1 MLVVCRPVT
10 EDAAA
15 LLTLAMWPDPA
26 RIRAA
31 LGRYASDP
39 ELQVW
44 GWQVERR
51 TVCAAG
57 LRVIRIPDDQLY
69 IVIPL
74 TPWIEGRKSVSMSK
88 PLIIDNYLTGIRIK
102 GQSAEILHIGTRADS
117 RQKGHARNLLLAA
130 AARLNL
136 SRLDAETD
144 DGAAPFYRRA
154 GFDVRETAGRGGT
167 VRYHCTLSA

>member
-57 LRVIRIPDDQLY
+57 LRV
-69 IVIPL
+69 
-74 TPWIEGRKSVSMSK
+74 
-88 PLIIDNYLTGIRIK
+88 K

-130 AARLNL
+130 AERLNL

>member
-1 MLVVCRPVT
+1 MLTVYRPLN
-10 EDAAA
+10 EDATA
-15 LLTLAMWPDPA
+15 LLALAMWPDPA
-26 RIRAA
+26 RIQAA

-44 GWQVERR
+44 GWQVEGQ

-57 LRVIRIPDDQLY
+57 LRVA
-69 IVIPL
+69 
-74 TPWIEGRKSVSMSK
+74 
-88 PLIIDNYLTGIRIK
+88 

-130 AARLNL
+130 A
-136 SRLDAETD
+136 SRLSLIRLEAETD

-154 GFDVRETAGRGGT
+154 GFDVRETAGRGGH
-167 VRYHCTLSA
+167 VRYHCTLSV

>member
-31 LGRYASDP
+31 LDRYASDP

-57 LRVIRIPDDQLY
+57 LRV
-69 IVIPL
+69 
-74 TPWIEGRKSVSMSK
+74 
-88 PLIIDNYLTGIRIK
+88 K
-102 GQSAEILHIGTRADS
+102 GQSAEILHIGTRANS

-130 AARLNL
+130 AERLNL

-144 DGAAPFYRRA
+144 DGAVEFYRRA
-154 GFDVRETAGRGGT
+154 GFGIRETAGRGGT

>member
-39 ELQVW
+39 QLQVW
-44 GWQVERR
+44 GWQVAGQ

-57 LRVIRIPDDQLY
+57 LQV
-69 IVIPL
+69 
-74 TPWIEGRKSVSMSK
+74 E
-88 PLIIDNYLTGIRIK
+88 
-102 GQSAEILHIGTRADS
+102 GQSAEILHIGTRANS

>member
-1 MLVVCRPVT
+1 MLVVCRPVN

-26 RIRAA
+26 RTRAA
-31 LGRYASDP
+31 LDRYASDP

-57 LRVIRIPDDQLY
+57 LRV
-69 IVIPL
+69 
-74 TPWIEGRKSVSMSK
+74 
-88 PLIIDNYLTGIRIK
+88 K

>member
-1 MLVVCRPVT
+1 MLVACRPAG

-15 LLTLAMWPDPA
+15 LLALAMWPDPA

-57 LRVIRIPDDQLY
+57 LRV
-69 IVIPL
+69 
-74 TPWIEGRKSVSMSK
+74 
-88 PLIIDNYLTGIRIK
+88 K
-102 GQSAEILHIGTRADS
+102 GQSAEILHIGTRANS
-117 RQKGHARNLLLAA
+117 RQKGHARNLLLAIA
-130 AARLNL
+130 ERLNL

-144 DGAAPFYRRA
+144 DGAVEFYIQA
-154 GFDVRETAGRGGT
+154 GFRVQETAGRGGIA
-167 VRYHCTLSA
+167 RYHCTLSV

>member
-31 LGRYASDP
+31 LDRYASDP
-39 ELQVW
+39 QLQVW
-44 GWQVERR
+44 GWQVAGQ

-57 LRVIRIPDDQLY
+57 LQV
-69 IVIPL
+69 
-74 TPWIEGRKSVSMSK
+74 E
-88 PLIIDNYLTGIRIK
+88 

-130 AARLNL
+130 AERLNL

-144 DGAAPFYRRA
+144 DGAVEFYRRA
-154 GFDVRETAGRGGT
+154 GFGIRETAGRGGT

>member
-1 MLVVCRPVT
+1 MLVVCHPVN

-15 LLTLAMWPDPA
+15 LLTLAMWPDPT

-31 LGRYASDP
+31 LDRYASDP

-44 GWQVERR
+44 EWQVERR

-57 LRVIRIPDDQLY
+57 LRV
-69 IVIPL
+69 
-74 TPWIEGRKSVSMSK
+74 
-88 PLIIDNYLTGIRIK
+88 K
-102 GQSAEILHIGTRADS
+102 GQSAEILHIGTRANS

-130 AARLNL
+130 AERLNL

-144 DGAAPFYRRA
+144 DGAVEFYRRA
-154 GFDVRETAGRGGT
+154 GFGIRETAGRGGT